1 MREPFLQNEGTYSLA
16 KEEEKIVTPHA
27 TASAISIAFFRWLDP
42 LFAAGSKRPLQ
53 LEDLPWLGE
62 RNSAAFLFQR
72 LRGSSIWDAIW
83 RPNRKLVIAS
93 GIVSLLHVLAS
104 YAGPF
109 LVADFVAAYGTSPG
123 KGFALVS
130 GFLLAKISANL
141 LERQRHFMLCLLG
154 LRVESSLAC
163 HVFHKA
169 LKSSRV
175 STGEVVNLVTSDV
188 RQVGWFCWE
197 IHSVWTLPLEALLGL
212 IILYRDV
219 GLASFASVGALI
231 ACTLCNVPLASIQ
244 EKSQG
249 KMMRERDCRMRATAE
264 SLRSMRTL
272 KLHGWEESFLRK
284 MERLRA
290 AEYAHLSRYS
300 YVQALSKYVF
310 ATAPSAMAVV
320 AVALMAKLQP
330 GKILSAVAVFRML
343 QSMQDGIPDF
353 ISSLVGVCVSM
364 QRLSKFF
371 EASEVE
377 SRPEFTGCGGG
388 GAAAAIEVR
397 AASFSWDRDPEH
409 PTLKDINLEVPKRCF
424 VAITGAVG
432 SAKSSLLSCILG
444 QMPKLCGE
452 VIVRGTT
459 AYVSQWA
466 WIQHATVKENIL
478 FGSEMNKEK
487 YDKIISSCQLKRD
500 LEMLSHGDE
509 TRIGDRGVT
518 LSGGQKQRL
527 QLARAMYKDADIY
540 LLDDPLSALDTQTS
554 RDILKVSANSLSLLF
569 TSLSTFAGMYPRDSV
584 HEDRSTCDASSSVHP
599 NGRQSDRKSVSNFQ
613 VELVSILSWTMQVMA
628 NGSLSVDCAEQ
639 SRAAAESATMD
650 ESSNQDRKEDPAE
663 IQQKLEEPEAA
674 EQRECGSVSGGVY
687 WAYLTSVY
695 RGALIPV
702 ILVSLAIYQGLQA
715 AATWEVAR
723 PRTSKAKLVM
733 VFGLLS
739 LGSSLASLCRVL
751 LVAVVG
757 LKTSQKF
764 FLGMYRS
771 VFLAPMSFFDT
782 TPIGRILN
790 RASTDQTSVDI
801 SVPLRLSELAG
812 YMTELVTIIVIVSFV
827 SWHVLPVFAFLASVA
842 YCLQRYYI
850 KTIRE
855 LPRLMEI
862 QRAPIVHHF
871 EESLSGL
878 ATIRAFH
885 REPQFL
891 ERLFHLVDVNNRPQ
905 FHNFASMEFLALRI
919 GVLADVFFCALMLL
933 LVASPKSPGSAG
945 VAVTYALSLTTVLT
959 WTLWSRVDTEKR
971 IISAERLLQYTQLHY
986 QSPRRGKHV
995 QPAEDWPQLGT
1006 LELKEVKV
1014 RYKPSAPMALCGISC
1029 KFPAGKKVGIL
1040 GRTGSGKSTL
1050 VQAIFR
1056 TVELTSGQIL
1066 IDSLDIS
1073 AVDVHLLRSKLSI
1086 IPQDPVLFEG
1096 SIRYNL
1102 DPLSTFSDDRIWEV
1116 LRKCELMTA
1125 VASKGAGLDSLV
1137 SGDGENWSMGQ
1148 RQLLCLGRVL
1158 LKQSRIVVL
1167 DEATASIDSATER
1180 IIQTRIAEN
1189 FQECTVVTIAHRLA
1203 TILSNTDL
1211 VAVLQNGKLVEFDT
1225 PPVLSSNPSSAFAT
1239 LLRNHP

>member
-554 RDILKVSANSLSLLF
+554 RDILKECIQGILCTKTVLLV
-569 TSLSTFAGMYPRDSV
+569 THHL
-584 HEDRSTCDASSSVHP
+584 
-599 NGRQSDRKSVSNFQ
+599 QSIQMADKV
-613 VELVSILSWTMQVMA
+613 IVMA